1 MKLKA
6 AISYI
11 TTIALHT
18 LVSMIII
25 LHDMFDA
32 IHIMKFS
39 FLPPYNESK
48 SQDRQYQFL
57 LNVEKHLFLSLQ
69 LKMTLWLRATLLMKI
84 SFLYYVR
91 FVGM

>member
-11 TTIALHT
+11 TIIALHT

-32 IHIMKFS
+32 IHIMIFS

-48 SQDRQYQFL
+48 SQDRQYQFM

>member
-6 AISYI
+6 AILYDI
-11 TTIALHT
+11 IPALHA

-32 IHIMKFS
+32 IHIMIFS

-48 SQDRQYQFL
+48 SQNRQYQFV
-57 LNVEKHLFLSLQ
+57 LNV
-69 LKMTLWLRATLLMKI
+69 
-84 SFLYYVR
+84 
-91 FVGM
+91 

>member
-11 TTIALHT
+11 TIIALHT
-18 LVSMIII
+18 LVSMII

-32 IHIMKFS
+32 IHIMIFS

-48 SQDRQYQFL
+48 SQDGQYQFM

-84 SFLYYVR
+84 SFLYYVL

>member
-11 TTIALHT
+11 TIIALHT
-18 LVSMIII
+18 LVSMII

-32 IHIMKFS
+32 IHIMMFS
-39 FLPPYNESK
+39 FFPPYNESK
-48 SQDRQYQFL
+48 SQDRQYQFML
-57 LNVEKHLFLSLQ
+57 HVEKHLFPSLQ
-69 LKMTLWLRATLLMKI
+69 LKMTLWNYFITI
-84 SFLYYVR
+84 GFLYYVR

>member
-6 AISYI
+6 AIFYI
-11 TTIALHT
+11 TILVLHA

-32 IHIMKFS
+32 IHIMIFS

-48 SQDRQYQFL
+48 SQGMQYQL
-57 LNVEKHLFLSLQ
+57 MLNVD
-69 LKMTLWLRATLLMKI
+69 
-84 SFLYYVR
+84 
-91 FVGM
+91 